1 MSLEYVYHAGRL
13 AVERGTAGPRS
24 ERTSEARDCTN
35 SPGLRFALRV
45 EGQGKTPFP
54 EFSTREATL
63 AEHAVQERVAEAPLR
78 VEVPRQRRE
87 RPELRVDL
95 V

>member
-1 MSLEYVYHAGRL
+1 MDSPGDDPVEQRCSALTSPVKCSPRVPGDLLEYVYHAGRL

-54 EFSTREATL
+54 EFSTREA
-63 AEHAVQERVAEAPLR
+63 V
-78 VEVPRQRRE
+78 
-87 RPELRVDL
+87 
-95 V
+95 